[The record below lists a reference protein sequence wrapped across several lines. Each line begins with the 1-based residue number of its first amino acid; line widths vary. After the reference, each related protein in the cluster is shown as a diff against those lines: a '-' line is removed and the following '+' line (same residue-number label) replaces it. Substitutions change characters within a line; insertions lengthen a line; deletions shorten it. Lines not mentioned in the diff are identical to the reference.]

1 MKRANVFRLVAILA
15 VVVLA
20 SMTAGCLKATI
31 VGKIEPDPLRL
42 TEGAAI
48 PGTLTLTMTGWLAGG
63 AYEKLDVKFF
73 KDGTADPIAQHDDLP
88 LDDVFISPLQKVK
101 AVNLQDVDGLVAPA
115 SLWVGGVLQA
125 TDAVFTV
132 KPGVS
137 YGLNPIVIE
146 VGLVQAG
153 E

>member
-1 MKRANVFRLVAILA
+1 MKRSNVLRLAAILA

-20 SMTAGCLKATI
+20 SMTTGCLKATI
-31 VGKIEPDPLRL
+31 IGRIEPDPLEL

-63 AYEKLDVKFF
+63 VYEKLDVKFF
-73 KDGTADPIAQHDDLP
+73 KDGTADPIAEYVDLP

-101 AVNLQDVDGLVAPA
+101 DVSLQDVEGLVAPE
-115 SLWVGGVLQA
+115 SLWDEGVLRV

-132 KPGVS
+132 KPGVG

-146 VGLVQAG
+146 VGLTQAND
-153 E
+153 

>member
-1 MKRANVFRLVAILA
+1 
-15 VVVLA
+15 VLA
-20 SMTAGCLKATI
+20 SMTTGCLKATI
-31 VGKIEPDPLRL
+31 TGRIEPDPLEL

-63 AYEKLDVKFF
+63 EYEKLDVKFF
-73 KDGTADPIAQHDDLP
+73 KDGIADPIAQHDDLP
-88 LDDVFISPLQKVK
+88 LEDMFILPLQKVK
-101 AVNLQDVDGLVAPA
+101 AVNLQDIEGLVAPE
-115 SLWVGGVLQA
+115 SLWVAGVLQA
-125 TDAVFTV
+125 TDAVFTA

>member
-1 MKRANVFRLVAILA
+1 MKRANVLRMVAILA

-20 SMTAGCLKATI
+20 SMTTGCLKATI
-31 VGKIEPDPLRL
+31 TGKIKPDPLKL

-63 AYEKLDVKFF
+63 VYEKLDVEFL
-73 KDGTADPIAQHDDLP
+73 KDGTADPIAQLDDLT
-88 LDDVFISPLQKVK
+88 LEDVFISPLQKVK
-101 AVNLQDVDGLVAPA
+101 DVPLQDIDGLVAPE
-115 SLWVGGVLQA
+115 SLWVDGVLQA

-132 KPGVS
+132 KPGIG

-146 VGLVQAG
+146 VELEQAV

>member
-63 AYEKLDVKFF
+63 TYEKLDVEFF
-73 KDGTADPIAQHDDLP
+73 KDGVEDPIEVLADLSINVLITP
-88 LDDVFISPLQKVK
+88 LNKVVP
-101 AVNLQDVDGLVAPA
+101 VNLEGITGLVAPEG
-115 SLWVGGVLQA
+115 LWDDLGVLQA
-125 TDAVFTV
+125 THAVFTV
-132 KPGVS
+132 KPNV
-137 YGLNPIVIE
+137 GLGLSPIVIE
-146 VGLVQAG
+146 VEVG
-153 E
+153 EPEA